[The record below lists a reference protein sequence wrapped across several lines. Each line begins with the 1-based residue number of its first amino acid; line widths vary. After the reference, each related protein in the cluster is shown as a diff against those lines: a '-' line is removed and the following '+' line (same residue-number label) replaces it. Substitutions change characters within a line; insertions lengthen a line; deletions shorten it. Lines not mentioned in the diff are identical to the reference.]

1 MPSAGPT
8 VKSLDERVDD
18 LERAVHTE
26 ITDLKVKLASF
37 QSSMETSL
45 NLAKWI
51 GTLATGIIITLIGF
65 GWQYSTASGE
75 LKQRVSGLEQRIE
88 HLEQKVDTQG
98 KQLEDLKQIILK
110 RLPPPKEG
118 A

>member
-1 MPSAGPT
+1 MPAAGPT

-18 LERAVHTE
+18 LERAIHTE
-26 ITDLKVKLASF
+26 LTDLKVNLAKF

-51 GTLATGIIITLIGF
+51 GSVAGGIIIMLIGF

-75 LKQRVSGLEQRIE
+75 LKGRVTALEQRVE
-88 HLEQKVDTQG
+88 RVEQKVDSQS
-98 KQLEDLKQIILK
+98 KQLEEIKDILNK
-110 RLPPPKEG
+110 RLPK
-118 A
+118 